1 VSASSS
7 FIATVKR
14 VQKLLG
20 HIEARSTPH
29 VKLTK
34 NGDKEILKAIREGIE
49 ESRKGGE
56 EVVMKATGKAIE
68 KALQL
73 ALWFQGQEDVV
84 VKIRTGSVGAVDD
97 VVMKDDGG
105 DEEGEG
111 EVEQSR
117 VRRASVLEV
126 GVSLR

>member
-1 VSASSS
+1 M
-7 FIATVKR
+7 KR